1 MCCRVASRKAPG
13 LRRFVAAGL
22 SAVVWCLLVYVRSRC
37 CLSSQIMPT
46 PVSEPGGVFPPP
58 RATPLRVSLTGVLES
73 AYDGRMTL
81 ARIPDAP
88 PSAGWDLHCH
98 TVFSD
103 GRQTPDDMV
112 REAYECGLHGVAIA
126 DHDTTAGWA
135 DAVKAAER
143 YRLPLIRGTEVTADA
158 SGISVHMLAYQ
169 YDPRDARIVDL
180 FASLRAARLART
192 KRMVELISKDYP
204 ITWDDVLAQ
213 IREGD
218 ETTVGRPHI
227 ADALVAAGAYPDRSA
242 AFAGAVG
249 SRSPYYIPTPSPD
262 AADVVRAVRQAGG
275 VSVIAHAG
283 DPSRNRRL
291 LSDADIETL
300 IDAGLDGLEVWHRG
314 NPPQQRERL
323 LALARRHNLLV
334 TGGSDW
340 HGKGGK
346 PNKLGENLTDDD
358 TVACIIERGAI
369 PPILPR

>member
-1 MCCRVASRKAPG
+1 
-13 LRRFVAAGL
+13 
-22 SAVVWCLLVYVRSRC
+22 
-37 CLSSQIMPT
+37 
-46 PVSEPGGVFPPP
+46 
-58 RATPLRVSLTGVLES
+58 
-73 AYDGRMTL
+73 MTL
-81 ARIPDAP
+81 ARIADTSSCDTSSCDTLPCDTP

-103 GRQTPDDMV
+103 GRQTPEDMV
-112 REAYECGLHGVAIA
+112 REACDRGLHGVAIT
-126 DHDTTAGWA
+126 DHDTTTGWR
-135 DAVKAAER
+135 DAVDAAER
-143 YRLPLIRGTEVTADA
+143 HHLPLIRGTEVTADA
-158 SGISVHMLAYQ
+158 SGVSVHMLAYQ
-169 YDPRDARIVDL
+169 YDPRNARVTDL
-180 FASLRAARLART
+180 FVSLRKARLTRT
-192 KRMVELISKDYP
+192 RRMVELIAKDYP

-283 DPSRNRRL
+283 DPSRNRTL
-291 LSDADIETL
+291 LSDTQIEML

-314 NPPQQRERL
+314 NPPEQRARL
-323 LALARRHNLLV
+323 LAIARRHGLLV

-346 PNKLGENLTDDD
+346 PNRLGENLTDDQ
-358 TVACIIERGAI
+358 TVARIIERGAI
-369 PPILPR
+369 PAILPH